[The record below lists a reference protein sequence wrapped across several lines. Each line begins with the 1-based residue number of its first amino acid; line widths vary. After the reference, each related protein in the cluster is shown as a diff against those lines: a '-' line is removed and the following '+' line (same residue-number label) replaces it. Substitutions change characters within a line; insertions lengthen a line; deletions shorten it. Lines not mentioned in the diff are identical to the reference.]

1 MSDKDRRKKDGEDV
15 QKKIQR
21 SKEASKERQH
31 RAQESNASTDQPDI
45 MLHKPGSASDRTR
58 TGAK

>member
-15 QKKIQR
+15 QKHKQR
-21 SKEASKERQH
+21 FKEGSREDQR
-31 RAQESNASTDQPDI
+31 RAHESDVSTDQPDI

-58 TGAK
+58 VGAK